1 MKLTVERTVLVGFV
15 IVLGLLG
22 TVGIVSQR
30 TIIGLI
36 EDSKWVTHT
45 HVVLELL
52 QSVSFRISQAEAAVR
67 GYVITGDP
75 TFEAQYNDIREQIP
89 DLLSELRTQT
99 LDNPTEQRNLA
110 SLQPLI
116 EKRFATMDEGIRVR
130 KSGGLQ
136 AVLALR
142 NTSPGM
148 QLGLQI
154 SALTSQMREDED
166 RLLADRNS
174 RARLSARRA
183 FWVVLSALILA
194 MVAVITSVVLVFRD
208 LTRRR
213 EIERMKSEFVSVVS
227 HELRTPLTS
236 IHGSLGLL
244 ASGLLGS
251 VSAKGERM
259 LEIAVTNTDRLIRL
273 LNDILDMETLDSGK
287 VKMRRT
293 PCSAGELIDHA
304 IEVMQPMAHNQRVSL
319 FANRSELL
327 IYADR
332 DRIIQCLT
340 NLLSNAI
347 KFSNP
352 GGTIKVAAIST
363 GTDSR
368 FEVSDEGKGIPEG
381 KRSSIF
387 ERFQQV
393 DTSDSRKRGGT
404 GLGLAISRNIVE
416 QHGGKIWVES
426 QVGRGSTF
434 FFTIPLASRRSSDL
448 QSASV
453 AHGETIKSEQ
463 DSHAE
468 THPAD

>member
-1 MKLTVERTVLVGFV
+1 MRLTVERTVLAGFV
-15 IVLGLLG
+15 IVLALLG

-45 HVVLELL
+45 HIVLELL
-52 QSVSFRISQAEAAVR
+52 QQVSFRISQAEAAVR
-67 GYVITGDP
+67 GYVITGDS
-75 TFEAQYNDIREQIP
+75 TFESQYDDIRRQIP
-89 DLLSELRTQT
+89 ELISELRTQT
-99 LDNPTEQRNLA
+99 LDNPGEQRDIT
-110 SLQPLI
+110 SLESLI
-116 EKRFATMDEGIRVR
+116 GKRFATMDEGIRAH

-136 AVLALR
+136 AVLALGK
-142 NTSPGM
+142 TSPGRD
-148 QLGLQI
+148 LGVAI
-154 SALTSQMREDED
+154 SALTAHMRSDEE
-166 RLLADRNS
+166 RLLEARNS
-174 RARLSARRA
+174 RAQLSARRA
-183 FWVVLSALILA
+183 FLVVLSALVLA
-194 MVAVITSVVLVFRD
+194 MIAVIVSVVLVFRD

-251 VSAKGERM
+251 VNAKGERM
-259 LEIAVTNTDRLIRL
+259 LEIAVSNTDRLIRL
-273 LNDILDMETLDSGK
+273 LNDILDIEKLDSGK
-287 VKMRRT
+287 IEMRQMQ
-293 PCSAGELIDHA
+293 CSAGELIDHA
-304 IEVMQPMAHNQRVSL
+304 IEVMRPMAQNQQIALTSRE
-319 FANRSELL
+319 SELL

-347 KFSNP
+347 KFSEP
-352 GGTIKVAAIST
+352 GGIVKVAANST
-363 GTDSR
+363 GKDAR
-368 FEVSDEGKGIPEG
+368 FEVSDKGRGIPEG
-381 KRSSIF
+381 KKQSIF

-416 QHGGKIWVES
+416 QHGGKMWVES
-426 QVGRGSTF
+426 QLGKGSTF
-434 FFTIPLASRRSSDL
+434 FFTVPLAQEHNSPLEASYGIARSESN
-448 QSASV
+448 
-453 AHGETIKSEQ
+453 
-463 DSHAE
+463 AE